1 MNIRPLIISS
11 AILCMSTQSFAEGNG
26 HESHQA
32 HIHGVAEMTMIL
44 QNNEF
49 LINFES
55 PSANIVG
62 FEHQPETN
70 EQNNAINAAILDLQ
84 DPTNWLQFDGGD
96 CNLLS
101 STADTNLRSDHA
113 VEEHSD
119 HADEEHSDHA
129 DEEHSDHADEEHSDH
144 AGEEHSEHATET
156 HTEFTAEYHYACD
169 RSDNLES
176 AIISLQSNYPNIEHI
191 VVQWIVNGKQGATEL
206 EDGNQRVLLR

>member
-119 HADEEHSDHA
+119 HADEEHS
-129 DEEHSDHADEEHSDH
+129 
-144 AGEEHSEHATET
+144 EHATET

>member
-70 EQNNAINAAILDLQ
+70 EQKNAINAAILDLQ
-84 DPTNWLQFDGGD
+84 DPTNWLQFDGGG

-119 HADEEHSDHA
+119 HAD
-129 DEEHSDHADEEHSDH
+129 
-144 AGEEHSEHATET
+144 EEHSEHATET